1 MIGISK
7 LYCGTVEP
15 SDALRYGRHS
25 GKLPSHLLQFSK
37 DKRPVVVWNATRRCN
52 LKCVHCYA
60 HAKNTAEKNELT
72 TAQGK
77 ELIDD
82 LADFGAPVILFSGGE
97 PLVRKDLPELAGY
110 AVEKGMRA
118 VISTNGTLITA
129 PMART
134 LKNIGLSYVGIS
146 LDGMQEINDR
156 FRGIKGAFQSA
167 LQGIKNCQDAGIKV
181 GLRFTIN
188 KFNVSEIPHIFKLI
202 EEMDIPRVCFYH
214 LVYAGR
220 GTDLIKEDLTLEGTR
235 SAVDLI
241 IDETKRLHDIGKPKE
256 VLTVDNHADGPYLY
270 LRLLKEDPQQAKKV
284 LELLKWNEGNNSGR
298 GIGCVSW
305 DGEVHPD
312 QFWRHLSLGNV
323 QKRPFSEI
331 WTDLSNPLLKKL
343 KEKKMHVK
351 GRCATCRWLDVCGGN
366 FRVRAEATTGDVWA
380 PDPACYLTDEEI
392 ALTNGAPVCN

>member
-52 LKCVHCYA
+52 LKCMHCYA
-60 HAKNTAEKNELT
+60 HAKDMAYNNEMST
-72 TAQGK
+72 QQGK

-82 LADFGAPVILFSGGE
+82 LARFGAPVILFSGGE

-110 AVEKGMRA
+110 AVEKGLRA
-118 VISTNGTLITA
+118 VISTNGTLITSKT
-129 PMART
+129 ARI
-134 LKNIGLSYVGIS
+134 LKKIGLSYVGIS

-188 KFNVSEIPHIFKLI
+188 KFNVNEIPHIFNLI

-220 GTDLIKEDLTLEGTR
+220 GTDLVKADLTHTGTR
-235 SAVDLI
+235 AAVDLI

-270 LRLLKEDPQQAKKV
+270 LRLLKEDPERAKEV
-284 LELLKWNEGNNSGR
+284 FELLQWNEGNNSGR

-312 QFWRHLSLGNV
+312 QFWRHCSFGNV
-323 QKRPFSEI
+323 QQRPFSEI
-331 WTDLSNPLLKKL
+331 WTDTSNPLLKKL
-343 KEKKMHVK
+343 KEKKKHVK
-351 GRCATCRWLDVCGGN
+351 GRCATCRWLDICAGN
-366 FRVRAEATTGDVWA
+366 FRVRAEATTGDLWA
-380 PDPACYLTDEEI
+380 PDPACYLTDDEI
-392 ALTNGAPVCN
+392 ALTPGP